1 MKKTNI
7 KIICRFTTLLLGIL
21 FWPGHT
27 SAAPSGED
35 LIQACKQ
42 SLQNGFDSMIGEAC
56 TWYVT
61 PCDCDV
67 NSTLPKVCLPAD
79 AATPALASLVIDGL
93 TEHPELRKLDAA
105 EAAAIILSRHYPCSY
120 GAPEQKSGSG

>member
-1 MKKTNI
+1 MKT
-7 KIICRFTTLLLGIL
+7 KIIKDLGRITALLFSIL
-21 FWPGHT
+21 LWSGQVT
-27 SAAPSGED
+27 AAPSGED
-35 LIQACKQ
+35 LIQACKE

-79 AATPALASLVIDGL
+79 AATPALARLVIDGL
-93 TEHPELRKLDAA
+93 TEQPELRKLDAA
-105 EAAAIILSRHYPCSY
+105 EAAALILSKHYPCS
-120 GAPEQKSGSG
+120 GEAAEQKTGTN